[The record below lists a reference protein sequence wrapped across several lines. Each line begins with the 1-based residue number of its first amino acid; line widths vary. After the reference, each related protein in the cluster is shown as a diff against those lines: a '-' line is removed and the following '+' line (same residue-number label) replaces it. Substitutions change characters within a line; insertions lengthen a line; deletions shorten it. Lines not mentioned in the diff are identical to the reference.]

1 MTKQSSTQCS
11 NDADVNTIMTASAV
25 KKELNK
31 MKRAET
37 AETAAKK
44 LMGSVESAP
53 VLEANQ
59 YEKFLASLLSSS
71 ETDAIKMAKNVVA
84 GGGKGGDKKRKNK
97 KQAVDE
103 NDEAVNITFNI
114 VVDGEEE
121 YEEEIDEY
129 ASESEEE
136 ESEDEETEDDA
147 TEDDSETDATEDES
161 ETDESSSDEEFI
173 PKKKNFV
180 AKNTRSNSVDA
191 PPKEGKEASESKVD
205 HDQAIVDSLKKLLD
219 GMGGDLDHPIAKELV
234 KLKQTAETNIKR
246 RHSKL
251 DKKIKGENTLQYKRS
266 MRATDQSNDVKYFKE
281 NLTVAEQANIIEQAN
296 IVKKLSRTE
305 MPYALKVLSSDIPA
319 TFKVAAMSKLSTLK
333 SCEPG
338 SGEYAK
344 IKDWLDTFMQIP
356 FGKYSRLPVTMDDG
370 VDRCHEFMA
379 SAKATLDKA
388 VYGMDDAKLQ
398 IMQLMGQWIA
408 NPESTGNAI
417 AIGGPMGTGKTTLV
431 IEGLAKILNRPA
443 VLIPLGGAEDG
454 SKLKGHGYTYEGSK
468 PGKIVEALIQSGC
481 SNPIF
486 YFDELD
492 KVSDTAKGE
501 EIIGI
506 LTHLIDTS
514 QNSKFHDDYY
524 LEVSFDLSKCL
535 FVFSWNDIEKVN
547 PILRDR
553 MHRIQT
559 KGYDTAEK
567 TIIANNYLIPSIRN
581 QIRFS
586 DGDITIPEETIHHII
601 DTMCDKEKGV
611 RNMKRCL
618 EIIHTKLNL
627 YRLMKPDVNLFG
639 KEMDI
644 KVTFP
649 MTITKEVI
657 DQLVKVTETPGSK
670 PPMGMYC

>member
-1 MTKQSSTQCS
+1 
-11 NDADVNTIMTASAV
+11 
-25 KKELNK
+25 
-31 MKRAET
+31 MK
-37 AETAAKK
+37 
-44 LMGSVESAP
+44 
-53 VLEANQ
+53 
-59 YEKFLASLLSSS
+59 
-71 ETDAIKMAKNVVA
+71 
-84 GGGKGGDKKRKNK
+84 GD
-97 KQAVDE
+97 
-103 NDEAVNITFNI
+103 T
-114 VVDGEEE
+114 
-121 YEEEIDEY
+121 
-129 ASESEEE
+129 
-136 ESEDEETEDDA
+136 
-147 TEDDSETDATEDES
+147 
-161 ETDESSSDEEFI
+161 
-173 PKKKNFV
+173 
-180 AKNTRSNSVDA
+180 
-191 PPKEGKEASESKVD
+191 
-205 HDQAIVDSLKKLLD
+205 
-219 GMGGDLDHPIAKELV
+219 DHPIAKELI
-234 KLKQTAETNIKR
+234 KLKHSAETSIKK
-246 RHSKL
+246 RHSKR
-251 DKKIKGENTLQYKRS
+251 DKKAKGENTLRYKRS
-266 MRATDQSNDVKYFKE
+266 MRSTDQSNDVKYFKD
-281 NLTVAEQANIIEQAN
+281 NLTLDEQKRVIEQAEL
-296 IVKKLSRTE
+296 VKKLSRTE
-305 MPYALKVLSSDIPA
+305 MPYALKVLSSGIPA
-319 TFKVAAMSKLSTLK
+319 TFKVAAMNKLSTLK
-333 SCEPG
+333 STEPG

-356 FGKYSRLPVTMDDG
+356 FGKYNQLPVTMDDG
-370 VDRCHEFMA
+370 VDKCHEFME
-379 SAKATLDKA
+379 SAKATLDSA

-524 LEVSFDLSKCL
+524 SEVSFDLSKCL
-535 FVFSWNDIEKVN
+535 FVFSWNDIERVN

-567 TIIANNYLIPSIRN
+567 TIIANNYLMPAIRN
-581 QIRFS
+581 QIRFT
-586 DGDITIPEETIHHII
+586 DGDIEIPDETIHHII
-601 DTMCDKEKGV
+601 STMCDNEKGV

-627 YRLMKPDVNLFG
+627 YRLMKPDANLFG

-644 KVTFP
+644 KVVFP
-649 MTITKEVI
+649 MKITKEVVDKLI
-657 DQLVKVTETPGSK
+657 KTVETPGSK